1 MDTTQPTS
9 RSTSEQINTQKP
21 LALVTGASSGI
32 GLELA
37 KVFANHG
44 FDLAIVSDG
53 PGIKEAASDLR
64 NLGVNVDAFQI
75 DLAPWEGVDHLIAS
89 LKALGR
95 PIDCAALNAGFGLCG
110 DFARETSLD
119 EERKMIELNVLSTMH
134 LAKHLT
140 RDMVA
145 QGYGRLLFLSSV
157 VGVMPSPLQTV
168 YAATKA
174 FVHSFSEGLRSELAD
189 TAISVTALMP
199 GVTDTDFFD
208 DPSFEGTKV
217 KEMKKDDPSLVARQG
232 FEAMMAGKDHVVGGS
247 VTNKISVAIN
257 KFLTEAGK
265 AVMPKTFGQP
275 AGH

>member
-1 MDTTQPTS
+1 METQTDLL
-9 RSTSEQINTQKP
+9 KP
-21 LALVTGASSGI
+21 LALITGASSGI

-53 PGIKEAASDLR
+53 PGIKEAAADLR
-64 NLGVNVDAFQI
+64 NLGVHVDAFQI
-75 DLAPWEGVDHLIAS
+75 NLEPWEGVDELYRS

-95 PIDCAALNAGFGLCG
+95 PIDCAALNAGRGLCG
-110 DFARETSLD
+110 DFARETDLD
-119 EERKMIELNVLSTMH
+119 EERKIVQLNCLSTMH

-189 TAISVTALMP
+189 TSVSVTALMP

-208 DPSFEGTKV
+208 DPSFDGTKV
-217 KEMKKDDPSLVARQG
+217 KEGKKDDPSLVARQG
-232 FEAMMAGKDHVVGGS
+232 FEALMAGKDHVVGGS
-247 VTNKISVAIN
+247 MLNKIEIAIN
-257 KFLTEAGK
+257 KFLTESGK

-275 AGH
+275 AH